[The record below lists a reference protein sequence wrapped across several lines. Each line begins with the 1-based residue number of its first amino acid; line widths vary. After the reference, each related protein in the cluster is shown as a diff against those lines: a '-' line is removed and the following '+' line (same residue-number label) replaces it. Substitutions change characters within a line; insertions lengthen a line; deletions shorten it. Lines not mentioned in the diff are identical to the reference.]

1 MKNAKE
7 IIGRKFALDLG
18 SSAPV
23 EVKVIDIIDGNV
35 IVEYLNS
42 TPGRSG
48 KFSILDFENFS
59 GNKIAVAVYGKQYS
73 ENKLT
78 EMIMNKDFG
87 FEFSIENE
95 TERSRRI
102 FSFEEIMELK
112 KSIETAL
119 KDYENYSL

>member
-1 MKNAKE
+1 M
-7 IIGRKFALDLG
+7 
-18 SSAPV
+18 
-23 EVKVIDIIDGNV
+23 
-35 IVEYLNS
+35 
-42 TPGRSG
+42 
-48 KFSILDFENFS
+48 IL
-59 GNKIAVAVYGKQYS
+59 
-73 ENKLT
+73 
-78 EMIMNKDFG
+78 NKDFG

>member
-1 MKNAKE
+1 MKNK
-7 IIGRKFALDLG
+7 L
-18 SSAPV
+18 S
-23 EVKVIDIIDGNV
+23 
-35 IVEYLNS
+35 
-42 TPGRSG
+42 
-48 KFSILDFENFS
+48 
-59 GNKIAVAVYGKQYS
+59 VAVYGKQYS

-78 EMIMNKDFG
+78 EMILNKDFG